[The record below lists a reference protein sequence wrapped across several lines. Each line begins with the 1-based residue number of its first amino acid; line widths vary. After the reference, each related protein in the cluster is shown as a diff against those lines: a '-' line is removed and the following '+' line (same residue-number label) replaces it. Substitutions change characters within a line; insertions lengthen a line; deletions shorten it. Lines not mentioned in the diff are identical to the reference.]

1 MPFGNSGDDPVLSG
15 CLVYFL
21 PKVGP
26 KEAEVI
32 KSGEIDNTYKWP
44 KINGGLKN
52 NLFTGAHIYI
62 YIYK

>member
-32 KSGEIDNTYKWP
+32 KWGEIDNTYIWP
-44 KINGGLKN
+44 KINGFHWGVKQK
-52 NLFTGAHIYI
+52 LFTGALI
-62 YIYK
+62 